1 MTDAGPRPERVV
13 FNHIGL
19 CVTDL
24 DRSKQFYENVL
35 DFRHWWELD
44 APDEGTSALLQ
55 IPEPVALHAV
65 YLVRD
70 GLVLELLH
78 YGSAEVRPFRER
90 VMNEPGLT
98 HLSLAVDD
106 IPGALSRVPAN
117 GGTVV
122 DGTDIKAAIMIRD
135 PDGQLIELT
144 TADWVK
150 SLPPRPDQPAPRYS

>member
-1 MTDAGPRPERVV
+1 MTDAEPKRQRVV
-13 FNHIGL
+13 FNHVGL

-24 DRSKQFYENVL
+24 ERSRQFYENVL
-35 DFRHWWELD
+35 DFQHWWELD
-44 APDEGTSALLQ
+44 APDEGTSALLR
-55 IPEPVALHAV
+55 IPQPVDLHAV

-78 YGSAEVRPFRER
+78 YRSAGARDVQAR

-106 IPGALSRVPAN
+106 IAGALSQVPAN

-122 DGTDIKAAIMIRD
+122 EETDIKAAIMIRD

-144 TADWVK
+144 TADWAN
-150 SLPPRPDQPAPRYS
+150 SLPPRPDQPAPR

>member
-1 MTDAGPRPERVV
+1 MTDAELGPERVV
-13 FNHIGL
+13 FNHVGL

-24 DRSKQFYENVL
+24 ERSRQFYQNVL
-35 DFRHWWELD
+35 AFRYWWELD

-55 IPEPVALHAV
+55 IPEPVGLRAV

-78 YGSAEVRPFRER
+78 YGSAGVRPVHQR
-90 VMNEPGLT
+90 VMTEPGLT
-98 HLSLAVDD
+98 HLSFAVED

-117 GGTVV
+117 GGTVIEE
-122 DGTDIKAAIMIRD
+122 TDIKAAVMVRD

-144 TADWVK
+144 TTDWVR
-150 SLPPRPDQPAPRYS
+150 SLPPRPDQPGPR

>member
-1 MTDAGPRPERVV
+1 MTPAEPRPKRVV
-13 FNHIGL
+13 FNHVGL

-24 DRSKQFYENVL
+24 DRSRQFYESVL
-35 DFRHWWELD
+35 GFQYWWELD
-44 APDEGTSALLQ
+44 APDEGTSALLR
-55 IPEPVALHAV
+55 IPQPVGLHAV

-78 YGSAEVRPFRER
+78 FRSSGGPHFHER

-106 IPGALSRVPAN
+106 IPGALSQVPAN

-122 DGTDIKAAIMIRD
+122 EETDITAAIMIRD

-144 TADWVK
+144 TAEWAN
-150 SLPPRPDQPAPRYS
+150 SLPPGPDQPAPS

>member
-1 MTDAGPRPERVV
+1 MTDAEPRSVRVV
-13 FNHIGL
+13 FNHVGL

-24 DRSKQFYENVL
+24 ERSKRFYQDVL
-35 DFRHWWELD
+35 DFREWWELD
-44 APDEGTSALLQ
+44 APDEGTSALLE
-55 IPEPVALHAV
+55 IPEPVGLHAV

-78 YGSAEVRPFRER
+78 YRAAEVRPFRPR

-106 IPGALSRVPAN
+106 IPSALSRVPAN

-122 DGTDIKAAIMIRD
+122 QGSDIKAAIMIRD

-144 TADWVK
+144 TADWAA
-150 SLPPRPDQPAPRYS
+150 SLPPRPDPPRPR